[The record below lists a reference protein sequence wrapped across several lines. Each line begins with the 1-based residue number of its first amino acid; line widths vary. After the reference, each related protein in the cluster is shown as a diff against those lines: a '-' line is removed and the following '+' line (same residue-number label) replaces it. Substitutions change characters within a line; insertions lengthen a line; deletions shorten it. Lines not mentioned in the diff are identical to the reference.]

1 MEIGLSQEN
10 RNTNWQLNAF
20 YNRVDNFIFLS
31 SVDENND
38 GLANRVDEEGMFE
51 LDGELLLGDFV
62 NEDVEFNAE
71 RVPLPGIGAKFGISV
86 KY

>member
-1 MEIGLSQEN
+1 
-10 RNTNWQLNAF
+10 
-20 YNRVDNFIFLS
+20 
-31 SVDENND
+31 
-38 GLANRVDEEGMFE
+38 MFE